1 MFKDNLVVA
10 IKANGKILREVED
23 KALLPFGTEY
33 SILIKN
39 LDSKRAKVKVWID
52 GTDATEDI
60 HLVVNANSEIT
71 LERFVKKGN
80 MKEGNKLKFIEKTQK
95 ISDHR
100 GDKIDDGFIRVEWQF
115 EKIVQN
121 QYINT
126 IYNDYYY
133 RHGGCCPSP
142 SPYYLMSNA
151 IGGSAASAGYS
162 ETFGMVA
169 SNATTTTLT
178 STSGDFMA
186 SAVAAVANAA
196 SGETATAFSAQALN
210 AASADS
216 VETQAAVRS
225 MENTEGITVPGSH
238 SDQMFTIAPWFNVEE
253 VKHTIVLRLQG
264 ENVKGQKVEKP
275 VTVKTKQKCDT
286 CGHTNKASS
295 KFCSECGTGLQLF

>member
-1 MFKDNLVVA
+1 MHKNNFLVA
-10 IKANGKILREVED
+10 IKANGKILREVDD
-23 KALLPFGTEY
+23 KALLPFGSEY

-71 LERFVKKGN
+71 LERFIKKGN

-100 GDKIDDGFIRVEWQF
+100 GDKIDDGFIRIEWQF
-115 EKIVQN
+115 EKIVQT

-133 RHGGCCPSP
+133 RNGYCGSP
-142 SPYYLMSNA
+142 SPYYLLSNA

-162 ETFGMVA
+162 ENFGMVA
-169 SNATTTTLT
+169 SNATATTLT
-178 STSGDFMA
+178 SSSGDFMA
-186 SAVAAVANAA
+186 NATAAVANACSTEA
-196 SGETATAFSAQALN
+196 VNTFTA
-210 AASADS
+210 
-216 VETQAAVRS
+216 QAAVDEAEPKVAMRS

-238 SDQMFTIAPWFNVEE
+238 SDQTFTIAPWFNVEE